1 MTPQTNSPDLAKE
14 LTPNATTP
22 YAYFN
27 VGTAHYKFFTEMAG
41 PAKRS
46 LTAAPRYQLK
56 PADIS
61 TMHNIKNYLQQ
72 HFLDEDLCLRL
83 ICQHFGLNEFKLKKG
98 FKMLFGQTV
107 FGYAHQLKMQLSRDM
122 LMTQNMNVNE
132 TAELLGYSTPNHFSS
147 AFKKMYGF
155 CPGKL
160 LR

>member
-1 MTPQTNSPDLAKE
+1 MTPQT
-14 LTPNATTP
+14 TTNVSAP
-22 YAYFN
+22 YAYLHA
-27 VGTAHYKFFTEMAG
+27 GTAHYKFFTEMAL
-41 PAKRS
+41 PVRR
-46 LTAAPRYQLK
+46 PRPHYQLK

-61 TMHNIKNYLQQ
+61 AMHGVKAYVQQ
-72 HFLDEDLCLRL
+72 HFLDDNLSLKLLC
-83 ICQHFGLNEFKLKKG
+83 QQFGLNEFKLKKG
-98 FKMLFGQTV
+98 FKMMFAQTV

-132 TAELLGYSTPNHFSS
+132 TAELLGYSTPNHFSA